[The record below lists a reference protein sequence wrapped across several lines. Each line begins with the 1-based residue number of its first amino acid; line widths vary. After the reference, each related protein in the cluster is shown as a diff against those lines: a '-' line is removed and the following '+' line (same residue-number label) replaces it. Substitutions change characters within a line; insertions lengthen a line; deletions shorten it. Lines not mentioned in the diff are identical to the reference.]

1 MDFPKFEDFSATLN
15 NGAYKEIT
23 EAINDSKIAI
33 KGSGAADIV
42 KSAANAATTAS
53 IITTLEL
60 LRRYHEWLSE
70 QLGK

>member
-1 MDFPKFEDFSATLN
+1 
-15 NGAYKEIT
+15 
-23 EAINDSKIAI
+23 
-33 KGSGAADIV
+33 V

-53 IITTLEL
+53 IIATLEL